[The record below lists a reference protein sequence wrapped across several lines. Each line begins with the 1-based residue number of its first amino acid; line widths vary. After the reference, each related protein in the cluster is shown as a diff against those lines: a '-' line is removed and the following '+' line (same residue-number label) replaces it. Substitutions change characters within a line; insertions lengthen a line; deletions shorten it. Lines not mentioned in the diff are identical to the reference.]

1 MNWKILLFCWT
12 FFLQALNAQNLGAIQ
27 SEKYFP
33 NSKDPT
39 RFPIGC
45 SPQVLKTQP
54 GLAVKLY
61 SYGHPV
67 PGCSYITYQ
76 YPDFP
81 RSGYKK
87 ERKLADITGVNGKI
101 DIDLKPNDPC
111 RVLTGHLP
119 SNYNYPDTL
128 TYTNFTMILYGYFQ
142 PKVTGYHT
150 FNLEADDLLFMN
162 LGAGNAFDCC
172 KAESTLD
179 NFGNYQSYSL
189 WGSDYAKANITVFL
203 VSGVYYPIRLFYVNR
218 DNNAVIDFSFT
229 TEFDKEKVHDFT
241 SYFFSASD
249 GEQCPG
255 SVNYNYNCADV
266 KSSTILTSSTTVD
279 KQEGNIVPITK
290 TIYEIGV
297 PCDPEQPTQKCPG
310 EFYNP
315 IRDACEPL
323 PTPSQDINSSG
334 SSSSDSFSLPP
345 PYTTTVSKSTTTE
358 TDIVS
363 FFPSTD
369 SKGHTRTGTI
379 TITLTKPS
387 GEADYTTTIT
397 SDGHTIT
404 EVVSHITTTDSDG
417 NTVTYTT
424 TMASF
429 DQVGDGVYTSAP
441 PYSQPPVVTT
451 TVTEDDGSS
460 KTVVISYSPS
470 EGEDGVTR
478 TGTTTI
484 STITPS
490 GEADYTTTITSDGH
504 TITEVVSHIT
514 TTDSD
519 GNTVTYT
526 TTMASFD
533 QVGDGVYTSA
543 PPYSQPPVVTT
554 TVTED
559 DGSSKT
565 VVISYSPSEGEDG
578 VTRTGTTTISTITP
592 SGEADYTTTID
603 KGNGDF
609 ETDLVSH
616 ITTKDSNGNPTT
628 IVTTIPLKPSDA
640 GEADYTTTITS
651 DGHTIT
657 EVVSH
662 ITTTDSDGNTVTYTT
677 TMASF
682 DQVGDG
688 VYTSAPPYSQ
698 PPVVTTTVTEDDG
711 SSKTVVISY
720 SPSEGEDGVTRTGTT
735 TISTITPS
743 GEADYTTTIT
753 SAGHTITEVVS
764 HITTTD
770 SDGNTVTYTT
780 TMASFDQV
788 GDGVYTSAPPYS
800 QPPVVTTTV
809 TEDDGSSKTVVI
821 SYSPSEG
828 EDGVTRTGTT
838 TISTITPS
846 GEADYTTTIDKGNG
860 DFETDLVSHITTKDS
875 NGNPTTIVT
884 TIPLK
889 PSDAGEADYTTTI
902 TSDGH
907 TITEVVSHIT
917 TTDSDGNTVTY
928 TTTMASFDQVGDGVY
943 TSAPPYSQPPVVT
956 TTVTEDDGSSKTV
969 VISYSP
975 SEGEDGVTR
984 TGTTTIS
991 TITPSGEADYT
1002 TTIDKGNGDFETDLV
1017 SHITTKDS
1025 NGNPTPSSPPSH

>member
-592 SGEADYTTTID
+592 SGEADYTTTI
-603 KGNGDF
+603 
-609 ETDLVSH
+609 
-616 ITTKDSNGNPTT
+616 
-628 IVTTIPLKPSDA
+628 
-640 GEADYTTTITS
+640 TS

-753 SAGHTITEVVS
+753 S
-764 HITTTD
+764 
-770 SDGNTVTYTT
+770 
-780 TMASFDQV
+780 
-788 GDGVYTSAPPYS
+788 
-800 QPPVVTTTV
+800 
-809 TEDDGSSKTVVI
+809 
-821 SYSPSEG
+821 
-828 EDGVTRTGTT
+828 
-838 TISTITPS
+838 
-846 GEADYTTTIDKGNG
+846 
-860 DFETDLVSHITTKDS
+860 
-875 NGNPTTIVT
+875 
-884 TIPLK
+884 
-889 PSDAGEADYTTTI
+889 
-902 TSDGH
+902 DGH
-907 TITEVVSHIT
+907 
-917 TTDSDGNTVTY
+917 
-928 TTTMASFDQVGDGVY
+928 
-943 TSAPPYSQPPVVT
+943 PSQ
-956 TTVTEDDGSSKTV
+956 SSL
-969 VISYSP
+969 P
-975 SEGEDGVTR
+975 
-984 TGTTTIS
+984 
-991 TITPSGEADYT
+991 
-1002 TTIDKGNGDFETDLV
+1002 
-1017 SHITTKDS
+1017 H
-1025 NGNPTPSSPPSH
+1025 HHH